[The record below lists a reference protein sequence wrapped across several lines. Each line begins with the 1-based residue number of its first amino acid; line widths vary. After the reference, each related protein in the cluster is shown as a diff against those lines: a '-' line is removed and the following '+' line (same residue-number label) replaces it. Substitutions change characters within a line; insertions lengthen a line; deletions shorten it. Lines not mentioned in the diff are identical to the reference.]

1 MSQIIPQEARTH
13 QVIRLETVQHTRWC
27 IHINDCVGNDA
38 ANVAALM
45 RKLTF
50 GPKFQNLGR
59 PNEAAES
66 DDALRS
72 HQRLQEADGEGGR
85 RERLRLLDLFLWLR
99 HVALQA

>member
-1 MSQIIPQEARTH
+1 M
-13 QVIRLETVQHTRWC
+13 QHTRWC
-27 IHINDCVGNDA
+27 IHINVCVGNDA
-38 ANVAALM
+38 ANMAALT

-99 HVALQA
+99 HMALQP